1 MCGFPLEPL
10 DLASN
15 VGIILLF
22 VTYVSDLITTLTV
35 WLFSQYLDDLG
46 VEQIE
51 LCYCTSEIPVSLIF
65 CHLYH
70 LIFLSLCYMY
80 ISHL

>member
-15 VGIILLF
+15 VGITLLF
-22 VTYVSDLITTLTV
+22 VTYVSDLITTLFGCFLNTLMTLV
-35 WLFSQYLDDLG
+35 LNKLSYA
-46 VEQIE
+46 
-51 LCYCTSEIPVSLIF
+51 CYCTSKIPVSLIF